1 MKKKRTR
8 KPLTPEQ
15 RARHAELER
24 KRRKLHAELAEA
36 ERIRFTCAECGG
48 EFVVPDGPTST
59 NEESKR
65 RAFVRLGGRVVC
77 EVCAR
82 ERFRRKY
89 NVWGMNPDA
98 IPTSAF

>member
-36 ERIRFTCAECGG
+36 ERIRFTCAACGG

-82 ERFRRKY
+82 SRFKRRRE
-89 NVWGMNPDA
+89 VWGVLPEA
-98 IPTSAF
+98 IQ